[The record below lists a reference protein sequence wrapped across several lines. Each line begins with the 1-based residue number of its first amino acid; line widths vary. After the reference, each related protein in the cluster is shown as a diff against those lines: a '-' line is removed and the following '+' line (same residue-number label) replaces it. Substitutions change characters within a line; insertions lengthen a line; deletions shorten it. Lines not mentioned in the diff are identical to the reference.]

1 MARKKPDGTWTAGK
15 ARKPQGVAL
24 IVRYIPVAIAMMTE
38 RIIANDEAG
47 AKQLYAEIIEQL
59 AIAFRG
65 VALAAMTALIDREW
79 KLAQNFASP
88 HVIDVAFDEG
98 DVAMASRF
106 HEPEPDTS
114 TIDHE

>member
-1 MARKKPDGTWTAGK
+1 MTRKKPDGAPT
-15 ARKPQGVAL
+15 ARKTREPKGAAL
-24 IVRYIPVAIAMMTE
+24 IVRYIPVAIALMVE
-38 RIIANDEAG
+38 RVISNDEAG
-47 AKQLYAEIIEQL
+47 AKQLYAEIMEQL

-65 VALAAMTALIDREW
+65 VALAAMTALVDREW

-88 HVIDVAFDEG
+88 NVIDVAFDDG
-98 DVAMASRF
+98 DIAMASRF